1 MNQTTPRRTPLGY
14 RCGDGVLYGSFNAS
28 VRGSN
33 QSDYL
38 LGVFAH
44 GLGSGDGWTAEIL
57 FGKGLGLGL

>member
-1 MNQTTPRRTPLGY
+1 MGY

-44 GLGSGDGWTAEIL
+44 GLGSGDGWTSEIL